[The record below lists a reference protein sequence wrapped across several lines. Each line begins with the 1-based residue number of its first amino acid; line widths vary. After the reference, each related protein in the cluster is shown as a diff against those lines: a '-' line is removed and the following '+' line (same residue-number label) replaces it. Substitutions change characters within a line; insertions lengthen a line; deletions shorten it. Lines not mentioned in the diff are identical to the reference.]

1 MIEMLTE
8 TYQDLFIYSS
18 YVFVLLYL
26 LIFIYKQWSQ
36 IHTSQYPL
44 KNIDTFLIIGDP
56 NLTNQAINRLDI
68 FYYGCQ
74 KPFEGKKVVVQMNLT
89 DYSSFNTKNR
99 LEKLRGG
106 IILKKRK
113 SFFLSISLLLT
124 VILLSGCAAA
134 ETEGA
139 AFHDYL
145 VRPFIISIKALGEF
159 LEIVMELL
167 SLSLPLS

>member
-68 FYYGCQ
+68 FLLWLP
-74 KPFEGKKVVVQMNLT
+74 KTIRRKE
-89 DYSSFNTKNR
+89 SSSADEPDG
-99 LEKLRGG
+99 L
-106 IILKKRK
+106 
-113 SFFLSISLLLT
+113 FFLQS
-124 VILLSGCAAA
+124 
-134 ETEGA
+134 
-139 AFHDYL
+139 
-145 VRPFIISIKALGEF
+145 
-159 LEIVMELL
+159 
-167 SLSLPLS
+167 

>member
-44 KNIDTFLIIGDP
+44 KNIDTFLVIGDP

-68 FYYGCQ
+68 FLLWLP
-74 KPFEGKKVVVQMNLT
+74 KTIRRKE
-89 DYSSFNTKNR
+89 SSSADEHDG
-99 LEKLRGG
+99 L
-106 IILKKRK
+106 
-113 SFFLSISLLLT
+113 FFLQ
-124 VILLSGCAAA
+124 
-134 ETEGA
+134 
-139 AFHDYL
+139 Y
-145 VRPFIISIKALGEF
+145 
-159 LEIVMELL
+159 
-167 SLSLPLS
+167 

>member
-44 KNIDTFLIIGDP
+44 KNIDTFLVIGDP

-68 FYYGCQ
+68 FLLWLP
-74 KPFEGKKVVVQMNLT
+74 KTIRRKESSSAEKKKIVFSVHFVTADRYFIVWMC
-89 DYSSFNTKNR
+89 SS
-99 LEKLRGG
+99 
-106 IILKKRK
+106 
-113 SFFLSISLLLT
+113 
-124 VILLSGCAAA
+124 
-134 ETEGA
+134 
-139 AFHDYL
+139 
-145 VRPFIISIKALGEF
+145 
-159 LEIVMELL
+159 
-167 SLSLPLS
+167 